1 MSARDTID
9 FTDAHRP
16 SFSLFF
22 FSLIGFPTALIQI
35 DNCSGQKK

>member
-16 SFSLFF
+16 SF
-22 FSLIGFPTALIQI
+22 FSLIGFPTASIQI
-35 DNCSGQKK
+35 DNSSGQKE